1 MAPVEPVIVEYCV
14 KLSRIGQPLTR
25 EEAVALAISLI
36 TGTELENTVIAWKKP
51 RRPELESQLRK
62 RELRDAEESESKGLD
77 LSVVNL
83 RVLLDAV
90 RVSGGDNEE
99 ALLLKQ
105 KEDLAAELVRRRNLR
120 NTTSPSGDDSHY

>member
-1 MAPVEPVIVEYCV
+1 
-14 KLSRIGQPLTR
+14 
-25 EEAVALAISLI
+25 
-36 TGTELENTVIAWKKP
+36 
-51 RRPELESQLRK
+51 LRK